1 MVGVARMRVAVPLIA
16 LALLLT
22 GLGNV
27 SSAEMSGKVLHVWD
41 HSLESSYTVFR
52 QVNSSEYPLSVQW
65 DAYAFNYTQGTQY
78 VAIMALLDRNGYAWG
93 FFWKNGTVAIFSG
106 TSDPS
111 GSTPVYTTSDGSSSH
126 TYRIE
131 VVYNRRGGIS
141 GLKYYIDG
149 QLVYSQSK
157 STPTSVSYIGAGG
170 IFTGGKQFDL
180 VIDNVV
186 YTYAQGNLNNS
197 NTVREDFEDGEDNF
211 FTWELVGTND
221 GKSGAEIVDS
231 TQVPEFP
238 FLKPLFDYL
247 SSIIG

>member
-1 MVGVARMRVAVPLIA
+1 MVGVARMRIAVPVIA

-41 HSLESSYTVFR
+41 HSLDSSYYVYR
-52 QVNSSEYPLSVQW
+52 QVNSGEYPLSVQW
-65 DAYAFNYTQGTQY
+65 DAYAFNYSQGTQY
-78 VAIMALLDRNGYAWG
+78 VAIMALVDSNGLAWG

-126 TYRIE
+126 TYKIE
-131 VVYNRRGGIS
+131 VVYNKKKQIS
-141 GLKYYIDG
+141 ELKYYIDG
-149 QLVYSQSK
+149 QLVYSSK
-157 STPTSVSYIGAGG
+157 STPKSVSYIGAGR

-186 YTYAQGNLNNS
+186 YTYALGDLNNS
-197 NTVREDFEDGEDNF
+197 DTVREDFEDGEDNF
-211 FTWELVGTND
+211 FTWELVDTND
-221 GKSGAEIVDS
+221 DKSGAEIVDS

-238 FLKPLFDYL
+238 FLKPLFDCL